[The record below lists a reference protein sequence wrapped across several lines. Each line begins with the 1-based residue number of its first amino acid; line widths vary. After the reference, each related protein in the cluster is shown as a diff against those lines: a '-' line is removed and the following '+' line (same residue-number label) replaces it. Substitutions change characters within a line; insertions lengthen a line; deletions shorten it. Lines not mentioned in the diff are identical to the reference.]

1 MIDLYTMSIV
11 LRPWWQ
17 GITKLLHA
25 ALQGGNCAAL
35 ERFLRSLSPVQCT
48 LTSEVAPNACSCL
61 QYCKEPLRSFFERF
75 LEVFEPWAPEE
86 TAASDSAASH
96 KDTQRAAVGCRAG
109 HPSAILAAIVEAV
122 ERISTDFGRGR
133 CKETMIIAHS
143 RAYWLAGLNR
153 GS

>member
-1 MIDLYTMSIV
+1 M
-11 LRPWWQ
+11 
-17 GITKLLHA
+17 
-25 ALQGGNCAAL
+25 
-35 ERFLRSLSPVQCT
+35 
-48 LTSEVAPNACSCL
+48 APNACSCL

-96 KDTQRAAVGCRAG
+96 EVKQRAALGCRAG

-133 CKETMIIAHS
+133 RKDPNSCS
-143 RAYWLAGLNR
+143 QQGLLAGR
-153 GS
+153 AQQRK